1 MPPRQLLVL
10 GNQLSFLPESF
21 SNLKGLQLLGLKS
34 HPGSPQKMVAKKG
47 VIFLS
52 RSKRWSNNDSHNG
65 IFYQWK
71 RGGLIFETST
81 LKLFFFPACRRSSRI
96 WRFFPPC
103 IFFHPYFW
111 VEGYFP
117 LMGGPSWPAYGFF
130 VEGPV
135 PYPEQLHFSTP
146 LDRQL
151 GELADPRLDMKFF
164 LGILRGKT
172 RRANKKGFHHPLF
185 FLKRDE
191 NRRSA
196 KNPAGRQ
203 NLLFFLED
211 LGFYQLCREVT

>member
-34 HPGSPQKMVAKKG
+34 HPGSPQKMAAKKG

-81 LKLFFFPACRRSSRI
+81 LKLFFFSACRRSSRI
-96 WRFFPPC
+96 WLFFALY
-103 IFFHPYFW
+103 FFSSLLLSGGISRW
-111 VEGYFP
+111 W
-117 LMGGPSWPAYGFF
+117 GGPSWPADGFF
-130 VEGPV
+130 IEGPV
-135 PYPEQLHFSTP
+135 PYAEQLHFSTP
-146 LDRQL
+146 MDRQL

-164 LGILRGKT
+164 LGILRGKLVEQT
-172 RRANKKGFHHPLF
+172 KKVSTTPFF
-185 FLKRDE
+185 FLKETKIEGLPKIRL
-191 NRRSA
+191 
-196 KNPAGRQ
+196 AGRICC
-203 NLLFFLED
+203 FFWKI
-211 LGFYQLCREVT
+211 